1 MKALIL
7 LCLLLCPINAG
18 HSSAW
23 NQSLP
28 PVVFLAP
35 DAATTRIEN
44 IIHSRADCEAWTI
57 DPVRQR
63 WFNQRGQILDARG
76 ANLGRYFV
84 RGVINNP
91 DGSHVAEYALTLTGF
106 GTLVYSL
113 DTTPEVFPYETELT
127 VAFGPMAGT
136 KINFAASPSLQPG
149 CVWNLNWQIRM
160 NLADNAELTKK
171 RHLIP
176 SKN

>member
-1 MKALIL
+1 MKWLLL
-7 LCLLLCPINAG
+7 LCLLLCPISTG
-18 HSSAW
+18 HSSPL

-28 PVVFLAP
+28 SLVFLAP

-44 IIHSRADCEAWTI
+44 IIQPRADCEAWPI
-57 DPVRQR
+57 DPVRPR
-63 WFNQRGQILDARG
+63 WFNQRGQILDAHG
-76 ANLGRYFV
+76 TNLGRYFV

-106 GTLVYSL
+106 GMLVYSL
-113 DTTPEVFPYETELT
+113 ATTPEVFPYETELT

-136 KINFAASPSLQPG
+136 KIDVAASPSLQPG
-149 CVWNLNWQIRM
+149 CVWNLNWQIRL
-160 NLADNAELTKK
+160 NLADAELTKK
-171 RHLIP
+171 RHPIP

>member
-1 MKALIL
+1 MKTALL
-7 LCLLLCPINAG
+7 LCLLLIPISAG
-18 HSSAW
+18 HSSPL

-44 IIHSRADCEAWTI
+44 ITQPREDCAAW
-57 DPVRQR
+57 PVDSVRPR

-91 DGSHVAEYALTLTGF
+91 DGSHVADYALTLTGI
-106 GTLVYSL
+106 GLVTYSL
-113 DTTPEVFPYETELT
+113 DTTPEVFPYEAVLIVASGPLT
-127 VAFGPMAGT
+127 GSQ
-136 KINFAASPSLQPG
+136 IDFAATPSLLPG

-160 NLADNAELTKK
+160 SFSETSELKRVEQNGKK
-171 RHLIP
+171 
-176 SKN
+176 

>member
-7 LCLLLCPINAG
+7 LCLMLCPISAG
-18 HSSAW
+18 HSSPL
-23 NQSLP
+23 NQTLP

-44 IIHSRADCEAWTI
+44 ITAPRADCEAWPI
-57 DPVRQR
+57 DPVRPR

-91 DGSHVAEYALTLTGF
+91 DGSHVAEYALTLTGI
-106 GTLVYSL
+106 GLVSYSL
-113 DTTPEVFPYETELT
+113 DTTPDVFPYEAQLVVTS
-127 VAFGPMAGT
+127 GPMTGAT
-136 KINFAASPSLQPG
+136 IDFAATPSLQPG

-160 NLADNAELTKK
+160 SFSGKSELK
-171 RHLIP
+171 
-176 SKN
+176 